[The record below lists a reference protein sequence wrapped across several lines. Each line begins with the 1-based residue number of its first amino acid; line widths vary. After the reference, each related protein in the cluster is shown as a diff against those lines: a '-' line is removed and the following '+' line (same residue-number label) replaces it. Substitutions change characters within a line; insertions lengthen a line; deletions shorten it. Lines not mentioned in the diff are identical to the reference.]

1 MNENQTYLARAY
13 TLKDLPGRLRKYLEV
28 SPGRRGITISSNGE
42 IQTFGPGRRRV
53 MSGSER
59 LLSRGAACRA
69 GIIPGGSFTARVKAE
84 NLLSGDDELLDA
96 SLLCEVEIIDPAR
109 FFTRQVLPRQV
120 IRGNS
125 LDLSS
130 ESGWELLG
138 ALVRRYAAADLV
150 HGAPTERMLPQI
162 RAGLGPLLMDQG
174 LQLGNIQLLT
184 FWRIEDRALAAEK
197 ALAFQDRL
205 RDVEL
210 EAKMAQIETEAQF
223 DDFVHQLEP
232 DMEEKIGLHPVE
244 IEDTDAAAEGEG
256 KFISI
261 LDSFRTWINFESKK
275 DERGR
280 HFRID
285 GLFRR
290 LGKEKEAPAKGRR
303 RPERWWLPR
312 VIWMGFVIVA
322 AYGVTRLVNWI
333 AGAAESGA
341 RWEFYLTIWG
351 FAAIVIFES
360 LRSLFQKREEFE
372 EVHWAEPGATFVD
385 DLVGQDRVQADGL
398 IRNQCDSDLHNTQD
412 MLNNLRSRA
421 YKNGAE
427 ELALQIRSL
436 EKKFHRT
443 REDAMN
449 PNIGV
454 PPYVT
459 DLKVSRRMWDDLL
472 DYDEQLLVR
481 ASAVSEDVQ
490 ALQQEYAQGAEI
502 TPEKLNQLEGR
513 LDAFLHNF
521 KNRNQALRAPDEQK
535 DQYRL

>member
-1 MNENQTYLARAY
+1 MNENQTYLARAN
-13 TLKDLPGRLRKYLEV
+13 TLKDLPGRLGKYLEV
-28 SPGRRGITISSNGE
+28 PPGRRGITISSNGE
-42 IQTFGPGRRRV
+42 IQTFGPGRHRV
-53 MSGSER
+53 MSGSGR
-59 LLSRGAACRA
+59 LLGRGAAFQA
-69 GIIPGGSFTARVKAE
+69 GIIPGESFTARVKAE

-96 SLLCEVEIIDPAR
+96 SLLCEVEIVDPAR

-120 IRGNS
+120 IHGNS

-138 ALVRRYAAADLV
+138 ALARRYAAADLV
-150 HGAPTERMLPQI
+150 HGAPTEQMLPQI
-162 RAGLGPLLMDQG
+162 RAGLDSALLDQG
-174 LQLGNIQLLT
+174 LQLGHIQLLT
-184 FWRIEDRALAAEK
+184 FWRTADRALAAEK

-205 RDVEL
+205 RDAEL
-210 EAKMAQIETEAQF
+210 EEKMAQIETKAQF

-232 DMEEKIGLHPVE
+232 DMGEKIGLHPVE
-244 IEDTDAAAEGEG
+244 VEDAETETEGEG
-256 KFISI
+256 KSFSI
-261 LDSFRTWINFESKK
+261 LDSFRTWIKFESKK

-290 LGKEKEAPAKGRR
+290 LGKNKDEPLRGRR
-303 RPERWWLPR
+303 QPKRWWLPR
-312 VIWMGFVIVA
+312 ALWMGFVIVA
-322 AYGVTRLVNWI
+322 AYGLTRLVNWI

-398 IRNQCDSDLHNTQD
+398 IRNQCDIDLHNAQD
-412 MLNNLRSRA
+412 MLNDLRSRA
-421 YKNGAE
+421 YKNGVE

-443 REDAMN
+443 REEVMS

-459 DLKVSRRMWDDLL
+459 DLKVSSRMWDDLL

-481 ASAVSEDVQ
+481 ASALSEDVQ
-490 ALQQEYAQGAEI
+490 ALQQEYAEGAEI

>member
-1 MNENQTYLARAY
+1 
-13 TLKDLPGRLRKYLEV
+13 
-28 SPGRRGITISSNGE
+28 
-42 IQTFGPGRRRV
+42 
-53 MSGSER
+53 
-59 LLSRGAACRA
+59 
-69 GIIPGGSFTARVKAE
+69 
-84 NLLSGDDELLDA
+84 
-96 SLLCEVEIIDPAR
+96 
-109 FFTRQVLPRQV
+109 
-120 IRGNS
+120 
-125 LDLSS
+125 
-130 ESGWELLG
+130 
-138 ALVRRYAAADLV
+138 
-150 HGAPTERMLPQI
+150 
-162 RAGLGPLLMDQG
+162 
-174 LQLGNIQLLT
+174 
-184 FWRIEDRALAAEK
+184 
-197 ALAFQDRL
+197 
-205 RDVEL
+205 
-210 EAKMAQIETEAQF
+210 
-223 DDFVHQLEP
+223 
-232 DMEEKIGLHPVE
+232 
-244 IEDTDAAAEGEG
+244 
-256 KFISI
+256 
-261 LDSFRTWINFESKK
+261 
-275 DERGR
+275 
-280 HFRID
+280 
-285 GLFRR
+285 
-290 LGKEKEAPAKGRR
+290 
-303 RPERWWLPR
+303 
-312 VIWMGFVIVA
+312 MGFVLVA
-322 AYGVTRLVNWI
+322 AYGLTRLVNWI

-443 REDAMN
+443 REEVMN

-481 ASAVSEDVQ
+481 ASALSEDVQ
-490 ALQQEYAQGAEI
+490 ALQQEYARGAEI
-502 TPEKLNQLEGR
+502 TSEKLNQLEGR
-513 LDAFLHNF
+513 LDAFLHQF